1 MNNKELILQE
11 LRRRGVVSDSQP
23 QDSYSQNKNIDVNK
37 QKVIEELTRRG
48 VKIPN
53 GEKDFSWPSFFG
65 EQAIQG
71 QLDNPDILAVLPQ
84 VGAKIVKNVAQ
95 SKDMHIDDFEAIPSD
110 AVMSS
115 EAGKRYYEK
124 LQQELAQTPPKQEEG
139 FYVPSETLKGNIKS
153 LTDVDLSSQ
162 GEGDTAGKRIV
173 GRAVRNSSSGATL
186 GAFAGPLGSLTG
198 AGVGAL
204 YGAGSQILSELNMN
218 PLIADLVT
226 AFGTTGAMNIL
237 KRLNKLRP
245 SVAQKLPAELTEAE
259 TKVAKAIKS
268 QMTEDEVS
276 SAIKNIKS
284 HEAHQVSGYEPL
296 TAEVAESPAIA
307 QIHRVRQGVPN
318 SRIAHKEGVEHNKLI
333 SAFNEREIA
342 PIESRQLQ
350 EELKGELANRENI
363 RREATSEAYEKIS
376 KMDKKLN
383 PKNLKNYLR
392 NDISRGSI
400 EKDLNQ
406 VRKDIKPRSK
416 LSKAEQLKELA
427 NYKKEMASI
436 ETYKDTPYYDALKA
450 NIKKPGFLEPSVSE
464 LWATKKAIN
473 SKIKARKKASQDEN
487 VQALTEAKKALERD
501 LEAVPLIKETDKLYR
516 ELSIPIDEIKKHPKL
531 GKMIKSTANDVI
543 SDLFDKNSYDNAVSL
558 KKALGKHETIWSGVE
573 DAIVKKTRDSISNIS
588 AKGGS
593 RELSYN
599 KLNKFMEKHGKALE
613 EIFTRDQMELLN
625 ETRNIL
631 RGQNKVKTLGL
642 ESGSPTQSRVRTETD
657 LKNLLG
663 ITEEELSGA
672 STKGV
677 LRNVGQSVIGTIPY
691 AGKIA
696 NKKIDALIEGWAKG
710 NEEKLMNLVDNFLKD
725 KQFATR
731 ILEGKYQ
738 SQFDFNKFI
747 NNNLKRPALIYG
759 AYGSKS
765 KENN

>member
-1 MNNKELILQE
+1 M
-11 LRRRGVVSDSQP
+11 
-23 QDSYSQNKNIDVNK
+23 NKNIIDIDNFLAGHN
-37 QKVIEELTRRG
+37 EEGNQSISQPENVVDIDSFLNDNHP
-48 VKIPN
+48 K
-53 GEKDFSWPSFFG
+53 KDFSWPRFLG
-65 EQAIQG
+65 EQALQG
-71 QLDNPDILAVLPQ
+71 QLDNPDILAILPQ
-84 VGAKIVKNVAQ
+84 IGGKIVKNVAE
-95 SKDMHIDDFEAIPSD
+95 SKDAHIDDFESIPSD

-124 LQQELAQTPPKQEEG
+124 LQQELEQRPTTKEDN
-139 FYVPSETLKGNIKS
+139 FYIPSEELKENIKS

-162 GEGDTAGKRIV
+162 SEGDTAGKRIA

-198 AGVGAL
+198 AGAGAL
-204 YGAGSQILSELNMN
+204 YGAGSQILTELNMN
-218 PLIADLVT
+218 PIIADLVT

-245 SVAQKLPAELTEAE
+245 SVVQKFPPELTEAE

-284 HEAHQVSGYEPL
+284 HEAHQISGYEPL

-318 SRIAHKEGVEHNKLI
+318 SGIAHQEGMEHNKLI

-342 PIESRQLQ
+342 PIGSKQLQ
-350 EELKGELANRENI
+350 EELTGELTNRKNI
-363 RREATSEAYEKIS
+363 RHEATHKNYEKI
-376 KMDKKLN
+376 KKIDENLN
-383 PKNLKNYLR
+383 PKELKNHLK

-400 EKDLNQ
+400 EEDLNQ
-406 VRKDIKPRSK
+406 VRKYIKPRSK
-416 LSKAEQLKELA
+416 LSKAEQLKQLE

-436 ETYKDTPYYDALKA
+436 ETYKNTPYYNALKA
-450 NIKKPGFLEPSVSE
+450 NINKPGFLEPSVSE

-473 SKIKARKKASQDEN
+473 SKIKARKKAGQDEN
-487 VQALTEAKKALERD
+487 VQALIEAKKALEKD
-501 LEAVPLIKETDKLYR
+501 LEAVPLIKETDKLYN
-516 ELSIPIDEIKKHPKL
+516 ELSIPVDEIRKHPKL
-531 GKMIKSTANDVI
+531 GKIIKSTANDVV
-543 SDLFDKNSYDNAVSL
+543 SDFFDKNSHDNAVAL
-558 KKALGKHETIWSGVE
+558 KKALGKHKAVWSGIE
-573 DAIVKKTRDSISNIS
+573 DAIVKKTRESISNVS
-588 AKGGS
+588 AKGAS

-599 KLNKFMEKHGKALE
+599 KLNKFMEKHGKALD

-631 RGQNKVKTLGL
+631 QGQNKAKTLGL
-642 ESGSPTQSRVRTETD
+642 DSGSPTQSRMRTEKD

-663 ITEEELSGA
+663 ITDEELSGVN
-672 STKGV
+672 TKGL
-677 LRNVGQSVIGTIPY
+677 LRKVGQSAIGAIPY
-691 AGKIA
+691 AGKTA
-696 NKKIDALIEGWAKG
+696 NKGIDMLVEGWAKG
-710 NEEKLMNLVDNFLKD
+710 NEEKLMKLVDNFLKD

-731 ILEGKYQ
+731 ILEEKYK
-738 SQFDFNKFI
+738 SQFDFNRFI